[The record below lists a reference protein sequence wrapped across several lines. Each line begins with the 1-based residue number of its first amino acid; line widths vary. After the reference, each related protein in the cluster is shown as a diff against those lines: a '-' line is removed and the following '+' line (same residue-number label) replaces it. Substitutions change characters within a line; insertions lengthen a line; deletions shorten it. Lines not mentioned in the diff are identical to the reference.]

1 MKTTRVPGKNNA
13 HKVLLYA
20 ISTCAWCKKTKNL
33 LKDNSVEFEYV
44 DVDLCTDEDRETIR
58 SDIEKRGGRPS
69 FPTMIIDD
77 KILIIGFKEDKIKE
91 ALFG

>member
-20 ISTCAWCKKTKNL
+20 ISTCAWCRKTKNL
-33 LKDNSVEFEYV
+33 LKDNSIEFEYV
-44 DVDLCTDEDRETIR
+44 DVDLCTDEDKETIR